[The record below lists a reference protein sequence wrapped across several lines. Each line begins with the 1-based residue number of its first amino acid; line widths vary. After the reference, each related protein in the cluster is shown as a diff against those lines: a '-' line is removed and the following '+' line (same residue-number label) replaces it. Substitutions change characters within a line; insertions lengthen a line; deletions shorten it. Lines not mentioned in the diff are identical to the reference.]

1 MKNVTVV
8 RLGIFLVAWATVLNA
23 LNAFSQESIRVLML
37 GDNGHHRPVSFY
49 RTVKDSMKEAG
60 IDIQYRDDVAG
71 VLTPETLS
79 SVDALLVYGN
89 IDSIPPEQET
99 ALLSYVENGGGFV
112 PIHCAS
118 YCFLNS
124 PKVIA
129 LTGGQFRRHGT
140 GRFITEII
148 APDHE
153 IMKGFGGFESW
164 DETYIHHKHNTEN
177 RVVLEVRKQGDLE
190 EGTNE
195 EPWTWIRT
203 QGNGR
208 VFYTAWGHN
217 EETWSQPGFKNLL
230 ERGIRWAARRPVH
243 VAAFQDPKRFP
254 IPAMTSVPQDYSF
267 TYTDVGGKIPNY
279 LPGDR
284 WGIQGKPKTEMQ
296 NPLPAAETVKLYSTP
311 EDFSLKLWACE
322 DDATKQKAASKLAGL
337 AGKPL
342 AMNWDHRGR
351 LWLCESIDYPNELQ
365 PVGQGRD
372 RIRICEDTDHDGVAD
387 KFTVF
392 ASGLS
397 IPTAI
402 VYSYG
407 GVIVQ
412 DGPVTVFLKDVDG
425 DDIADFRQELIT
437 GWELGDTHGGVS
449 NFQYGLD
456 NWIYGMQGYNDSH
469 PIINGQEQQGFRQGF
484 WRFAIKTGKSDGT
497 APAFAT
503 KRGALTKEKTNR
515 FDEHTIRV
523 TKLEFLR
530 STDNNTWGLGISEDG
545 LIFGSTANAN
555 PSNFLPIPNRYYES
569 VSGWSSSVLKTI
581 ADTYKFKPITDKIRQ
596 VDQFGGYT
604 AGAGHALYTARK
616 YPKHWWNRTAFVCGP
631 TGHLVGTFVLNRD
644 GAGYRSTSPFNLLA
658 SIDEWAAPTM
668 AEVGP
673 DGNVWVID
681 WYNFIVQH
689 NPTPQGFQTGKGN
702 AYESDLRDKKHG
714 RIYRVVYQGSE
725 GLDSSVLTTEME
737 AVKNGLDPNNE
748 TQLLGALKHTN
759 FLWRRAAQRLLVE
772 KRSLSNES
780 IQSLKKLANDRNVDA
795 VGLNVGSM
803 HAMWVLNGREVDFDA
818 ASVVTHPSAGVRRN
832 AILTSANTLASAQAL
847 QSGKLLADEDAQ
859 VRLTAILKLA
869 DLSDSSAD
877 IGRALSD
884 PTSLCKIDGKDQ
896 LDRWLLDAWT
906 SAASRHW
913 RFTLPELIKNGAPQA
928 DRAIAHIAIVAEH
941 AARSKMDGQSVAL
954 LGENPGNQEVAIA
967 IVQGLSKGW
976 PREHTVQA
984 ASDLGQK
991 LTEVWLKG
999 SMPVEAKSQV
1009 VVLAGKAGIAGLER
1023 ALAGI
1028 VTEMTTVFSDSNKSV
1043 EERIAA
1049 AKQSISMQPSD
1060 PKLVG
1065 LLLEQATAQSS
1076 QEWLDGVLAALSNA
1090 RVEGLAEKL
1099 INTSSG
1105 LPPTFRK
1112 GLVGLLLSRPQTTND
1127 MLDLIDSGKMTWN
1140 DLQLDQK
1147 QALREHPNE
1156 AIRERAIKLLASKG
1170 FAMNADRQKLVEVW
1184 MPITHEE
1191 GNVANGKAM
1200 YLKHCALCHQ
1210 HGEMGTNIGPNLTG
1224 MAVHPKEE
1232 LLVHILDPS
1241 RSVEGNFRTYNV
1253 RTVDDEIVTG
1263 MLVSESKTALE
1274 IINAQAK
1281 KQVVLREDIDQLVAS
1296 QKSLMPEG
1304 FENQMSKEEMRDLL
1318 EFLTSKGKYV
1328 PLSIDTVATTITT
1341 RGMFFDENGEIER
1354 LVLKDWGVKVF
1365 KDIPF
1370 MLIDPQGSSVPNAIM
1385 LYGPNGTRAP
1395 KMPKSVELPCRTSA
1409 VAIHML
1415 GGIGGWSYPASGA
1428 GSTSVIVR
1436 LTYANGQTE
1445 DHNLVNGE
1453 HFADY
1458 IRRVDVPKSEFA
1470 FDAKGRQIRYLSI
1483 RPKSKELLSKVELI
1497 KGQNDGSAPIIM
1509 AITIQT
1515 TE

>member
-1 MKNVTVV
+1 MMFV
-8 RLGIFLVAWATVLNA
+8 RLGIVLLACAVAFDNSRL
-23 LNAFSQESIRVLML
+23 FSQDAIRVLML
-37 GDNGHHRPVSFY
+37 GDNGHHRPVSLY
-49 RTVKDSMKEAG
+49 RTVKDSLKETG
-60 IDIQYRDDVAG
+60 IDLEYRDDVAA
-71 VLTPETLS
+71 VLTPETLARF
-79 SVDALLVYGN
+79 DALLVYGN
-89 IDSIPPEQET
+89 IDSITPDQEN
-99 ALLSYVENGGGFV
+99 ALLNYVENGGGFV
-112 PIHCAS
+112 PVHCAS

-124 PKVIA
+124 PKAIA
-129 LTGGQFRRHGT
+129 LTGAQFRKHGT
-140 GRFITEII
+140 GRFITEIV

-153 IMKGFGGFESW
+153 VMKGFGGFESW
-164 DETYIHHKHNTEN
+164 DETYIHHKHNPEN

-190 EGTNE
+190 EGTTE

-203 QGNGR
+203 QGKGR

-217 EETWSQPGFKNLL
+217 EETWRQPGFKNLL
-230 ERGIRWAARRPVH
+230 ERGIRWAAKKPVK

-267 TYTDVGGKIPNY
+267 NYTDVGGKIPNY

-284 WGIQGKPKTEMQ
+284 WGVQGKPMTQMQ
-296 NPLPAAETVKLYSTP
+296 NPLPAAESRKLYSTP
-311 EDFSLKLWACE
+311 EDFSLQLWASE
-322 DDATKQKAASKLAGL
+322 DDATKQQAASKLAGL

-342 AMNWDHRGR
+342 AMKWDHRGR
-351 LWLCESIDYPNELQ
+351 LWLCESIDYPNDLQ

-402 VYSYG
+402 VYCYG

-412 DGPVTVFLKDVDG
+412 DGPVTVFFKDVDG

-456 NWIYGMQGYNDSH
+456 NWVYGMQGYNDSR
-469 PIINGQEQQGFRQGF
+469 PVINGQEQQGFRQGF
-484 WRFAIKTGKSDGT
+484 WRFAIKPGKSDES

-503 KRGALTKEKTNR
+503 KKGALTTQKTNR

-523 TKLEFLR
+523 AKLEFLR
-530 STDNNTWGLGISEDG
+530 STDNNTWGLGLSEDG

-604 AGAGHALYTARK
+604 AGAGHALYTART

-681 WYNFIVQH
+681 WYNYIVQH

-714 RIYRVVYQGSE
+714 RIYRVVYEGTEGRDRSFLASE
-725 GLDSSVLTTEME
+725 SESI
-737 AVKNGLDPNNE
+737 KKGLDPNNE
-748 TQLLGALKHTN
+748 AKLIATLKHSN

-772 KRSLSNES
+772 KATLSNDS
-780 IQSLKKLANDRNVDA
+780 IQSLKKLLSDRSVDE
-795 VGLNVGSM
+795 VGLNVAAI
-803 HAMWVLNGREVDFDA
+803 HAMWVLNGRGIDFDF
-818 ASVVTHPSAGVRRN
+818 ASLTTHPSPGVRRN
-832 AILTSANTLASAQAL
+832 AILASANTLVAIQAI
-847 QSGKLLADEDAQ
+847 QSSKLLDDADAQ
-859 VRLTAILKLA
+859 VRLASILKLA
-869 DLSDSSAD
+869 DATESNRD

-884 PTSLCKIDGKDQ
+884 PTMLCRIDGKEQ
-896 LDRWLLDAWT
+896 PDRWLLDAWT

-913 RFTLPELIKNGAPQA
+913 RYVLPELIRNKSQQS

-941 AARSKMDGQSVAL
+941 AARSKMDSQSMTL
-954 LGENPGNQEVAIA
+954 LGEKPGNQEVAIA

-976 PREHTVQA
+976 PRDHTVQA
-984 ASDLGQK
+984 AAELGEK
-991 LTEVWLKG
+991 LTDIWLKG
-999 SMPVEAKSQV
+999 SMPVESKSQV
-1009 VVLAGKAGIAGLER
+1009 VVLAGKAGIAGLEE

-1028 VTEMTTVFSDSNKSV
+1028 VTEMTTVFSDSGKPV

-1049 AKQSISMQPSD
+1049 AKQSISMMPND
-1060 PKLVG
+1060 TKLVG

-1076 QEWLDGVLAALSNA
+1076 QEWLDGVLSALSNA
-1090 RVEGLAEKL
+1090 RVDGLAEKL
-1099 INTSSG
+1099 IETSSG

-1127 MLDLIDSGKMTWN
+1127 MLDLIDRGKMTWN

-1147 QALREHPNE
+1147 QSLREHPDA
-1156 AIRERAIKLLASKG
+1156 AIRERAIALLASKG
-1170 FAMNADRQKLVEVW
+1170 FAMNADRQKLVEAW
-1184 MPITHEE
+1184 SPITHEE
-1191 GNVANGKAM
+1191 GNIANGKAM
-1200 YLKHCALCHQ
+1200 YQKHCALCHQ
-1210 HGEMGTNIGPNLTG
+1210 HGDLGTNIGPNLTG

-1253 RTVDDEIVTG
+1253 RTIDDEIITG

-1274 IINAQAK
+1274 IVNAQAK

-1318 EFLTSKGKYV
+1318 EFLTSKGKFV

-1354 LVLKDWGVKVF
+1354 LVLKNWGVTVF

-1370 MLIDPQGSSVPNAIM
+1370 MLIDPQGASVPNAIM

-1415 GGIGGWSYPASGA
+1415 GGIGGWSYPASDA

-1458 IRRVDVPKSEFA
+1458 ISRVDVPKSEFA
-1470 FDAKGRQIRYLSI
+1470 LDAGGRQIRYLSI
-1483 RPKSKELLSKVELI
+1483 RPKSKDLLSKVELI
-1497 KGQNDGSAPIIM
+1497 KGPDDDSAPIIM
-1509 AITIQT
+1509 AMTIQT